1 MNSSINQSP
10 AKNVEKDSADEVA
23 KSLDRMD
30 LETLESRA
38 SNSSIHPRDDASIET
53 DVEMDEVTDSSPA
66 VPSSDPSNYMDRLMA
81 QKSLFFD
88 LIEKLNNNKASFI
101 LENKLTLLEENEK
114 QLSYAVSAL
123 KDVDAII
130 ASQLELRNHEL
141 KGNESRN
148 SSPKDRLIPSR
159 EIPKFN
165 VNPTASA
172 LYQLTLREGDKNVNP
187 SNEPSLDMFIRDFQ
201 RKFLDYDVSVE
212 DHWLHY
218 LEVSFEKSDSDADH
232 DWQKKS

>member
-1 MNSSINQSP
+1 
-10 AKNVEKDSADEVA
+10 
-23 KSLDRMD
+23 
-30 LETLESRA
+30 
-38 SNSSIHPRDDASIET
+38 
-53 DVEMDEVTDSSPA
+53 MDEVTDSSPA
-66 VPSSDPSNYMDRLMA
+66 VPSSDPSNYMERLMA

-123 KDVDAII
+123 NDVNALI
-130 ASQLELRNHEL
+130 ASQLELHNHEL
-141 KGNESRN
+141 KGNGSKN

-187 SNEPSLDMFIRDFQ
+187 KNSWIMM
-201 RKFLDYDVSVE
+201 
-212 DHWLHY
+212 Y
-218 LEVSFEKSDSDADH
+218 L
-232 DWQKKS
+232 

>member
-66 VPSSDPSNYMDRLMA
+66 VPSSDPSKYMERLMA

-123 KDVDAII
+123 NDVDALI

-141 KGNESRN
+141 KGNGSRN
-148 SSPKDRLIPSR
+148 SSPKDRLIP
-159 EIPKFN
+159 
-165 VNPTASA
+165 V
-172 LYQLTLREGDKNVNP
+172 V
-187 SNEPSLDMFIRDFQ
+187 
-201 RKFLDYDVSVE
+201 
-212 DHWLHY
+212 
-218 LEVSFEKSDSDADH
+218 
-232 DWQKKS
+232 